1 MKRSQSRILTTH
13 VGSLV
18 RPKEIVEI
26 LQGKADGSPFSEAE
40 GALVARHVAEAV
52 RMQAEC
58 GIDIPSDGEYSKTG
72 FSQYIT
78 DRLTGFE
85 LRTDLPGRGGGTA
98 RSRDRR
104 RFPDAYREIEGSS
117 QNAPTSTGQPQ
128 LQMIHTVCTGPISY
142 RGQAAIQSDIANF
155 KAALAPLGF

>member
-1 MKRSQSRILTTH
+1 VEQSRHRILTTH

-18 RPKEIVEI
+18 RPPEMVEI
-26 LQGKADGSPFSEAE
+26 LQRKEDGKPFSDGERVI
-40 GALVARHVAEAV
+40 LARNVAEAV
-52 RMQAEC
+52 RMQAAC
-58 GIDIPSDGEYSKTG
+58 GIDIASDGEYSKTG

-98 RSRDRR
+98 RSRDRK
-104 RFPDAYREIEGSS
+104 RFADAYREIEGSS

-128 LQMIHTVCTGPISY
+128 LQMVHTGCTGPSPIVAWRPS
-142 RGQAAIQSDIANF
+142 
-155 KAALAPLGF
+155 

>member
-1 MKRSQSRILTTH
+1 MKRSQHRILTTH

-18 RPKEIVEI
+18 RP
-26 LQGKADGSPFSEAE
+26 P
-40 GALVARHVAEAV
+40 ALVDVLQRKPDGQTFTESERSLLATHVADVV
-52 RMQAEC
+52 RQQAEC

-85 LRTDLPGRGGGTA
+85 LRTDLPGRGGGTT

-104 RFPDAYREIEGSS
+104 RFADAYREIEGSA
-117 QNAPTSTGQPQ
+117 QNAPT
-128 LQMIHTVCTGPISY
+128 
-142 RGQAAIQSDIANF
+142 
-155 KAALAPLGF
+155 